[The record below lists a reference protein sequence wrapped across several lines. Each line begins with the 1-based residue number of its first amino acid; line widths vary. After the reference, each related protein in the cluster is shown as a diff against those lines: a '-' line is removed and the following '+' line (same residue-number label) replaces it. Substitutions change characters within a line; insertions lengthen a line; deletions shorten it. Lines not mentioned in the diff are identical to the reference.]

1 LKSLEELKNE
11 LATAYGNKWRTDAYN
26 FFAYDAFKQG
36 FDAAIK
42 AVSEREN
49 KLLNA
54 LLSYQ
59 GQIARVYG
67 DKIPDAFKIPY
78 SFAEEALKDY
88 ASVKAK
94 L

>member
-1 LKSLEELKNE
+1 MTGHL
-11 LATAYGNKWRTDAYN
+11 YFYYN
-26 FFAYDAFKQG
+26 DNCEYWKAG

-42 AVSEREN
+42 AVSEREKN
-49 KLLNA
+49 LLNA

-67 DKIPDAFKIPY
+67 EKIPDAFKIPH

-88 ASVKAK
+88 RGIK
-94 L
+94 